1 MNRTQL
7 ISPILATALVASFA
21 PHAAAQFSP
30 VTQERSAL
38 TNVSVSSGASS
49 GDSAEATDFGLFTP
63 SLTSTI
69 TGAAGASA
77 TANAAQTSSFSPTL
91 IFGDLSASSAVATGA
106 TFVTAES
113 DGSSSLLFIFDL
125 AVPTEI
131 AFTASGA
138 MSFVGTNPDGEPSD
152 LYGAARVRLL
162 DADTSDQIA
171 GFQLFGPDGASDS
184 AIFSGTLP
192 AGSYVILA
200 FASTHAFSADL
211 LGPPARSGSGEASV
225 TFSFALIPAPGA
237 AALLGLGTLTLARR
251 RRTN

>member
-1 MNRTQL
+1 MNRIQV
-7 ISPILATALVASFA
+7 ISPIAASILVAA
-21 PHAAAQFSP
+21 LAQNAAAQFIP

-38 TNVSVSSGASS
+38 TSVSVSSGASN
-49 GDSAEATDFGLFTP
+49 GDSAEATDFGLFSP

-113 DGSSSLLFIFDL
+113 DGASNLLFIFDL
-125 AVPTEI
+125 AAPTEI
-131 AFTASGA
+131 AFTASGS

-162 DADTSDQIA
+162 DADTMDQVA
-171 GFQLFGPDGASDS
+171 GFQLFGPDAATDS
-184 AIFSGTLP
+184 AFFSGTLP
-192 AGSYVILA
+192 AGSYAILA

-225 TFSFALIPAPGA
+225 SFSFALIPAPSA
-237 AALLGLGTLTLARR
+237 AALLGLGTLALARR
-251 RRTN
+251 RCAR